1 MKMIEFVL
9 LAVGAVVGAFL
20 RYIIVDSPKTIG
32 GLPVNVLAVN
42 VIGSFTLGIFSVLA
56 LALNL
61 DANYTLLVATGFCG
75 SFTTMSSFALETSNL
90 MDSSRFIL
98 VILNILANVGL
109 SLGAVIRW
117 KSSRQHHNVEDIIMR
132 LKMWS
137 VTIRIKKNDQVGG
150 KRLEPLV
157 MDFLIKAGVSGAT
170 VWTGVDGFG
179 KRGKSTLKL
188 EGVTVNMPL
197 IIEVIDEQSK
207 LEPLLPE
214 LKRIV
219 GDNGL
224 VTIQD
229 TYVI

>member
-1 MKMIEFVL
+1 
-9 LAVGAVVGAFL
+9 
-20 RYIIVDSPKTIG
+20 
-32 GLPVNVLAVN
+32 
-42 VIGSFTLGIFSVLA
+42 
-56 LALNL
+56 
-61 DANYTLLVATGFCG
+61 
-75 SFTTMSSFALETSNL
+75 
-90 MDSSRFIL
+90 
-98 VILNILANVGL
+98 
-109 SLGAVIRW
+109 
-117 KSSRQHHNVEDIIMR
+117 MR
-132 LKMWS
+132 IKMWS
-137 VTIRIKKNDQVGG
+137 VTIRIKKNDEVGG
-150 KRLEPLV
+150 KRLERLV
-157 MDFLIKAGVSGAT
+157 IDFLIKAGVSGAT

-214 LKRIV
+214 LKTIV